1 MCYGGL
7 DTKYVMRDIEDR
19 VKGVA
24 FGRDKSETPGHSAAG
39 GLVVWLWAIFQREKR
54 KDLVNG

>member
-1 MCYGGL
+1 MCYGGYEP
-7 DTKYVMRDIEDR
+7 KYMMRDIEER

-24 FGRDKSETPGHSAAG
+24 FVQDKSEEPGQMPAAG
-39 GLVVWLWAIFQREKR
+39 LSVRLRAFFRRITR

>member
-7 DTKYVMRDIEDR
+7 DTKYVLRDIEER

-24 FGRDKSETPGHSAAG
+24 FGLDKSETPGQMTAG
-39 GLVVWLWAIFQREKR
+39 GYVVWMRNFFRRKTR

>member
-1 MCYGGL
+1 MCYGGP
-7 DTKYVMRDIEDR
+7 DPKYMMRDIEER

-24 FGRDKSETPGHSAAG
+24 FGQDKSETPGQSPVA
-39 GLVVWLWAIFQREKR
+39 GLVVWLRVLFRRTQR

>member
-7 DTKYVMRDIEDR
+7 DTKYLLRDIEDR

-24 FGRDKSETPGHSAAG
+24 FQPDKSEEPGQMTAG
-39 GLVVWLWAIFQREKR
+39 GLMFRLRDFFRRKTR

>member
-7 DTKYVMRDIEDR
+7 DTKYVLRDIEER

-24 FGRDKSETPGHSAAG
+24 FGLDKSETPGQMAEAG
-39 GLVVWLWAIFQREKR
+39 LIVRLRNFFRRKTR

>member
-7 DTKYVMRDIEDR
+7 DTKFVLRDIEDR
-19 VKGVA
+19 MKGVA
-24 FGRDKSETPGHSAAG
+24 FQADKSETPGQMAAG
-39 GLVVWLWAIFQREKR
+39 GLIVRLRDFFRRKTR

>member
-7 DTKYVMRDIEDR
+7 DTKYVLREMEDR
-19 VKGVA
+19 MKGVA
-24 FGRDKSETPGHSAAG
+24 FQVDKSEEPGQMAAAG
-39 GLVVWLWAIFQREKR
+39 CIVRLRDFFRRKTR

>member
-7 DTKYVMRDIEDR
+7 DTKYLLRDIEDR

-24 FGRDKSETPGHSAAG
+24 FQADKSETPGQMAAVG
-39 GLVVWLWAIFQREKR
+39 FIVRLRNFFRRKTR

>member
-1 MCYGGL
+1 MCYGNL
-7 DTKYVMRDIEDR
+7 DTKYVLRDIEHR

-24 FGRDKSETPGHSAAG
+24 FAPDKSEEPGQMPAG
-39 GLVVWLWAIFQREKR
+39 GLIAWLRAFFRRNTR